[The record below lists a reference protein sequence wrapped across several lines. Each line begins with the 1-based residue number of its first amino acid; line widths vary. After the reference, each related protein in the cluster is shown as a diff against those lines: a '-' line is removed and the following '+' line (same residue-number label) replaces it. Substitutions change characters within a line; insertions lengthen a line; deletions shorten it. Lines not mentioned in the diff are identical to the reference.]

1 MADAATTDPADQ
13 DPISQTFT
21 AGNAVNAKT
30 FIDLQ
35 SQYANISL
43 AEAQSAIRDANEYRN
58 NLRSYNLQ
66 ALQRGEVMNNQALA
80 MVTAINTQAAKVVLD
95 QTSDALADAISGMQG
110 VKAGQS
116 TPPVYQDPTNGA
128 TGPNGASTIALL
140 SQLVQLLTAKGT
152 TTA

>member
-1 MADAATTDPADQ
+1 MDAATTDPADQ

-35 SQYANISL
+35 SQYANLSL
-43 AEAQSAIRDANEYRN
+43 AQAQADVRDAADYRN

-95 QTSDALADAISGMQG
+95 QTSDALADAIAGMQG
-110 VKAGQS
+110 VKAGQT
-116 TPPVYQDPTNGA
+116 TPSVYTDPVNTQNLAQAIAGA
-128 TGPNGASTIALL
+128 VASAIAASLAPK
-140 SQLVQLLTAKGT
+140 SAS
-152 TTA
+152 